1 MSLPVE
7 TASEKNQVITRIEK
21 NQVVTGNG
29 NIIQLSGLN
38 KNYLT
43 ESGEYPA
50 LKDVDLRVKGGEFL
64 AVVGKSGAGKSTM
77 VNMITGIDDPTSG
90 EIFVYGSPVHQMN
103 EDQKAGWRGRN
114 LGVVFQ
120 FFQLLP
126 SINLLENITIPMDFS
141 NAFPRRE
148 RKERAMHLLDQVG
161 LVEHASKTPSKIS
174 GGQQQRVAIARALA
188 NDPQIIIADEPT
200 GNLDSITAGEIF
212 DLFVSLVA
220 GGRTVMVVSHNKD
233 IGKLASRVVEIS
245 DGRIVENGND
255 SSHRGSRAK

>member
-1 MSLPVE
+1 MSLPVGV
-7 TASEKNQVITRIEK
+7 ASKEEQRIYSIEK
-21 NQVVTGNG
+21 SHDVSGNG
-29 NIIQLSGLN
+29 FIIQLSGLY
-38 KNYLT
+38 KHYLT

-50 LKDVDLRVKGGEFL
+50 LKGIDLRVKSGEFT
-64 AVVGKSGAGKSTM
+64 AVIGKSGAGKSTM

-90 EIFVYGSPVHQMN
+90 EIIVNGSPVHQMN

-141 NAFPRRE
+141 NAIPKRD
-148 RKERAMHLLDQVG
+148 RKERAMHLLEQVG
-161 LVEHASKTPSKIS
+161 LAEHASKTPAKIS

-188 NDPQIIIADEPT
+188 NDPQIIVADEPT

-212 DLFVSLVA
+212 DLFVSLVDV
-220 GGRTVMVVSHNKD
+220 GRTVLVVSHNKE
-233 IGKLASRVVEIS
+233 IGKLATRVVEIS
-245 DGRIVENGND
+245 DGRINPNGME
-255 SSHRGSRAK
+255 SSNPGSKV